1 MSHTDKKISK
11 TEEKKGGHIILVTGG
26 NRGIGLEIVNSL
38 SKDKNNTVIFTC
50 RSEDEGGKALKA
62 FKKAGKNNVVYLRL
76 DLNDE
81 KSIDAL
87 IKNVLKEYHHVDILV
102 NNAGIFSDGTPTGPV
117 SGLSTSITEV
127 YNQFTVNTVGP
138 LRLTIGFLPQ
148 MKERNFGRIVNVASI
163 MGSLAGMTA
172 DSVPM
177 YGPSLGY
184 RISKTALNT
193 VTRVFAAEVKDKNIL
208 INSMCPGFVKTDM
221 TGGANSPATRTPEEG
236 ADTAVWLATIDD
248 KGPRGG
254 FFSERK
260 QYDW

>member
-1 MSHTDKKISK
+1 MSDKKISK
-11 TEEKKGGHIILVTGG
+11 TEAKEGHIILVTGG
-26 NRGIGLEIVNSL
+26 NRGIGLEIVNGL

-50 RSEDEGGKALKA
+50 RSEEEGAKALKG

-102 NNAGIFSDGTPTGPV
+102 NNAGIFSDGSPNSPV
-117 SGLSTSITEV
+117 SALSTSLTELH
-127 YNQFTVNTVGP
+127 NQFTVNTVGP

-148 MKERNFGRIVNVASI
+148 MKERNFGRIVNVSST
-163 MGSLAGMTA
+163 MGSLAGIA
-172 DSVPM
+172 DNIHL
-177 YGPSLGY
+177 YGSSLGY

-221 TGGANSPATRTPEEG
+221 TGGENSKATRTPEEG
-236 ADTAVWLATIDD
+236 ADTVVWLATVDE

-254 FFSERK
+254 FFRERK
-260 QYDW
+260 PIDW